1 VPTTA
6 RAHFDQD
13 IARAEALLAT
23 SQINAIP
30 PAVSV
35 DIRRHAVAA
44 AVGAMD
50 AYLCD
55 AYVDL
60 LTVWLR
66 HAQLTGAALPSAYG
80 KEMLPAGP
88 LVAAYANRPAW
99 GLRMAAR
106 GRMEKDN
113 MLQLGRV
120 KDSFNPALP
129 NGCKLWA
136 DVVPDYIA
144 LNRKRLARYSA
155 AEYAA
160 LPANS
165 LPEAKRQVAAH
176 ALKRMGSI
184 VQRRHDVVHN
194 CDRPKQALTA
204 LRHNAARDMIR
215 DVKDFVTI
223 LDDHLQAHRIH

>member
-1 VPTTA
+1 VPPTA

-30 PAVSV
+30 PAVCA
-35 DIRRHAVAA
+35 DMRRHAVAA

-60 LTVWLR
+60 LTGWLR

-80 KEMLPAGP
+80 KELLPAGP

-113 MLQLGRV
+113 MLQLGRL
-120 KDSFNPALP
+120 KDTFNPALP
-129 NGCKLWA
+129 NGGKLWA
-136 DVVPDYIA
+136 DLVPNYIA
-144 LNRKRLARYSA
+144 LNRKRLAKYSP

-160 LPANS
+160 LPANN
-165 LPEAKRQVAAH
+165 LQKAKGQVAAH
-176 ALKRMGSI
+176 ALQRMGSI

-194 CDRPKQALTA
+194 CDRPKQALTP
-204 LRHNAARDMIR
+204 LGHNAARDMLR
-215 DVKDFVTI
+215 DVKDFITI
-223 LDDHLQAHRIH
+223 FDDHLQAHRIH